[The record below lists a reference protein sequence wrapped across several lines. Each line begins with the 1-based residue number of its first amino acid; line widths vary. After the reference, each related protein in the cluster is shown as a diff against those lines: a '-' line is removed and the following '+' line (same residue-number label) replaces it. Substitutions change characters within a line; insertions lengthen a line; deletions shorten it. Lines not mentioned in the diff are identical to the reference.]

1 LYAGRGS
8 PAIEEC
14 RLDTGA
20 AKFEAMAGI
29 GAAQRRLEDSRLLR
43 GLGAYLDDLPAEG
56 ALRLAI
62 LRSPHAHARI
72 VRIDARA
79 ARALPG
85 VVAILTGAE
94 LDADGIK
101 PIPAL
106 PMTMIDGTV
115 VPVAPPAYE
124 LLARDTVR
132 HVGDPVA
139 AIVAESE
146 AQALEAAEAIA
157 VDYAELPS
165 VPTPDDPRA
174 PSGFDI
180 ALGDEAAVA
189 AAFAAAHKIVDVE
202 VVNQRLSAAPLE
214 TRNAEA
220 EPDGARVILRTG
232 TQAPHLVRRVL
243 AGSVF
248 GWPEETLRV
257 IAPDTGGGFGAKAPV
272 YREQGLAIWAA
283 RRTGRKVRW
292 VASRGESFLSDTA
305 GRAMRTWLALA
316 LAADGRILA
325 LRARVE
331 ADLGAYLSYF
341 GAVPAN
347 VGLVG
352 LVGVYAIPAAHVV
365 SRGRFTNTAPVDAY
379 RGAGRPESIYA
390 LERALDKAARALGL
404 APEEIRRRNVIPKS
418 AIPYRTALRTLY
430 DSGDFRGT
438 LDRLLELAD
447 RAGFPARRARGE
459 AAGRLRGFGLACYVE
474 RAAGGAEEAA
484 TVILDAE
491 GGADVLL
498 GTMSGG
504 QGHVTAYTQIVADR
518 LGLDPA
524 RIRVHQGDTDKIK
537 RGVGTFGS
545 RSLPVGGSALQRAIE
560 RLIENLTP
568 SAAELLEAAVA
579 DVEFRDRGF
588 AVVGTDRR
596 VDIATLARAVSR
608 ERLPGG
614 LGADLSAQGTF
625 QPVEPTFPNGCHA
638 CEVEIDPETGRVT
651 LDSYVCVDDFGNE
664 INPLLVDGQLHGGIA
679 QGVGQALL
687 EGVVHDDNGQ
697 VLTGSFMD
705 YAMPRAG
712 DLPMFRLAR
721 NPDPCRNN
729 PLGLKGCAEAGTVCA
744 PSVVI
749 AAILDALS
757 GLGVEHIDMPATPY
771 KIWSAIQTARG
782 PKFG

>member
-1 LYAGRGS
+1 
-8 PAIEEC
+8 
-14 RLDTGA
+14 
-20 AKFEAMAGI
+20 M
-29 GAAQRRLEDSRLLR
+29 EDSRLLR
-43 GLGAYLDDLPAEG
+43 GLGAFLDDLPAPD
-56 ALRLAI
+56 ALRAVV

-72 VRIDARA
+72 VRLDATA
-79 ARALPG
+79 ARARPG
-85 VVAILTGAE
+85 VAAILTGAD
-94 LDADGIK
+94 LDAEGIK

-106 PMTMIDGTV
+106 PLTMIDGTV
-115 VPVAPPAYE
+115 VPFAAPAYE

-139 AIVAESE
+139 LIVAESE
-146 AQALEAAEAIA
+146 AQALEAAEAID
-157 VDYAELPS
+157 VEYAELPAILK
-165 VPTPDDPRA
+165 PDDARD
-174 PSGFDI
+174 GFDI
-180 ALGDEAAVA
+180 ALGDEEAVA
-189 AAFAAAHKIVDVE
+189 AAFASARKVVEIE
-202 VVNQRLSAAPLE
+202 VVNQRLSAVPLE

-220 EPDGARVILRTG
+220 EPDGARTILRTG

-243 AGSVF
+243 AGAVF
-248 GWPEETLRV
+248 GWSEDALRV

-272 YREQGLAIWAA
+272 YREQALAIWAA

-292 VASRGESFLSDTA
+292 VASRSESFLSDTA
-305 GRAMRTWLALA
+305 GRAMRTKIALA
-316 LAADGRILA
+316 FAADGTILA
-325 LRARVE
+325 LRACVE

-352 LVGVYAIPAAHVV
+352 LVGVYAIPVAHIV
-365 SRGRFTNTAPVDAY
+365 SRGRFTNTAPIDAY

-404 APEEIRRRNVIPKS
+404 APDEIRRRNLVPKS
-418 AIPYRTALRTLY
+418 ALPYRTALRTLY

-438 LDRLLELAD
+438 LDRLVALAD
-447 RAGFPARRARGE
+447 RAGFAARRARSE
-459 AAGRLRGFGLACYVE
+459 AAGRLRGFGLACYIE

-484 TVILDAE
+484 TVILDSD

-498 GTMSGG
+498 GTMTGG

-524 RIRVHQGDTDKIK
+524 RIRIHQGDTDKVK

-545 RSLPVGGSALQRAIE
+545 RSLPVGGSALHRAIE
-560 RLIENLTP
+560 RLVENLTP
-568 SAAELLEAAVA
+568 AAAELLEAAVA
-579 DVEFRDRGF
+579 DIEFRDRGF
-588 AVVGTDRR
+588 VVVGTDRR
-596 VDIATLARAVSR
+596 VDVATLARSVSAR
-608 ERLPGG
+608 RLPGG
-614 LGADLSAQGTF
+614 LGVDLSAQGTF

-638 CEVEIDPETGRVT
+638 CEVEIDPETGRTT
-651 LDSYVCVDDFGNE
+651 LEAYTCVDDFGNE

-687 EGVVHDDNGQ
+687 ERVVHDENGQ

-712 DLPMFRLAR
+712 DLPMFLLAR

-744 PSVVI
+744 PPVVI
-749 AAILDALS
+749 AAVLDALAK
-757 GLGVEHIDMPATPY
+757 LGVDDIDMPATPF
-771 KIWSAIQTARG
+771 KVWAAIQQARHTHG
-782 PKFG
+782 